1 MLVRKPALSGAPLL
15 KSFTTQASVWPA
27 SKPIAADNHQ
37 PNAGYQADS
46 ERMARALDPAYF
58 HLRDF
63 GIGVTQPSG
72 TFPDAY
78 LAKERG

>member
-37 PNAGYQADS
+37 PNAGS
-46 ERMARALDPAYF
+46 ERMARALGPSLF